1 MGYGYDISMKLTNT
15 TITITYEQLG
25 GFSFGGAEASDKKAP
40 APASGK
46 FSYMLYRF
54 IL

>member
-1 MGYGYDISMKLTNT
+1 MGYGYVISMKLTNT

-40 APASGK
+40 APAGGK